1 MYSQESELVPDL
13 EELKADTLVF
23 HTSCI
28 KLYEAWLTS
37 RHHAIKKSVSL
48 GQSEEIILSQVS
60 FGDFGDNL
68 NN

>member
-13 EELKADTLVF
+13 EELKTDTLMF

-28 KLYEAWLTS
+28 QLYEAWWAS
-37 RHHAIKKSVSL
+37 RHHAKKRSVSL
-48 GQSEEIILSQVS
+48 GQSEEIILSQVC
-60 FGDFGDNL
+60 FGNFGDNL